1 MSNAVSRRK
10 QEFFEV
16 PRSKWTAAHP
26 KNREKHF
33 IVTTVFEPEAPASVI
48 ELIEIEAVYTQRRFT
63 LPWKTLTDDQQWLQG
78 WL

>member
-1 MSNAVSRRK
+1 MNTTRRLNPAK
-10 QEFFEV
+10 LL
-16 PRSKWTAAHP
+16 RSKWTAAHP
-26 KNREKHF
+26 QNREKHF
-33 IVTTVFEPEAPASVI
+33 IVTAVFEPEPPASVI